1 MIELFYSMEGKKV
14 NNNDEIKH
22 KEKENGSSSHVRSF
36 SCCDG
41 SSNGIERC
49 TEFYVNEK
57 IRGV

>member
-1 MIELFYSMEGKKV
+1 MEGKKV

-22 KEKENGSSSHVRSF
+22 KEKENGSSNHVRSF

>member
-22 KEKENGSSSHVRSF
+22 KEKENGSGNHVRSF

-41 SSNGIERC
+41 SSNDLKRC
-49 TEFYVNEK
+49 DELYVNGK
-57 IRGV
+57 ARGV